1 MSSIRPTGK
10 KSGNPVLL
18 YLTGGLF
25 VVLVILIFL
34 GSGRS
39 SGIDQLLAAAAPD
52 SSGFVPDSVQQELV
66 SGEVMAEEPEPEIV
80 QPIRDTVPAVA
91 TTSATDS
98 STPAPVVSPAP
109 TETTPVQVTEGGSV
123 MTYKIRKGDTMYK
136 IAARF
141 GNKPADIMSL
151 NGLSDMSVQ
160 ADKEIKVKIKAL
172 HTVGEG
178 EGLLAIADKY
188 GVPLKSIKAA
198 NSLTSEGLSA
208 GLQLI
213 IPLK

>member
-1 MSSIRPTGK
+1 
-10 KSGNPVLL
+10 
-18 YLTGGLF
+18 
-25 VVLVILIFL
+25 
-34 GSGRS
+34 
-39 SGIDQLLAAAAPD
+39 
-52 SSGFVPDSVQQELV
+52 
-66 SGEVMAEEPEPEIV
+66 MAEEPEPEIV

>member
-1 MSSIRPTGK
+1 
-10 KSGNPVLL
+10 
-18 YLTGGLF
+18 
-25 VVLVILIFL
+25 
-34 GSGRS
+34 
-39 SGIDQLLAAAAPD
+39 
-52 SSGFVPDSVQQELV
+52 
-66 SGEVMAEEPEPEIV
+66 
-80 QPIRDTVPAVA
+80 
-91 TTSATDS
+91 
-98 STPAPVVSPAP
+98 
-109 TETTPVQVTEGGSV
+109 